1 MLEFAPS
8 KRVYDTDDVIYEYN
22 IRKNG
27 EKVEERVAKD
37 SLAFERCRYTYSGR
51 SSDKISRKG
60 ATHSLIL

>member
-1 MLEFAPS
+1 MNN
-8 KRVYDTDDVIYEYN
+8 YN